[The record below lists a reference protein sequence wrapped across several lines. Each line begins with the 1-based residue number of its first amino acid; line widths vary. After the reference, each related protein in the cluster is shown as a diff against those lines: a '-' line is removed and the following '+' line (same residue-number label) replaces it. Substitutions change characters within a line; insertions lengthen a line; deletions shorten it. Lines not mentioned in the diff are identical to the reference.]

1 MKIYFQVS
9 LFSFSSERNTRM
21 SQVVESTKF
30 SILETIT
37 QLEDIWQEIGI
48 KEDQKEIRSQTVL
61 KHIQGIYNTI
71 RILVC

>member
-1 MKIYFQVS
+1 
-9 LFSFSSERNTRM
+9 M

-61 KHIQGIYNTI
+61 KHIQGIYNI
-71 RILVC
+71 IQYKIK